1 MKVNNFTVDALQKH
15 KLWYVLI
22 ETYGDD
28 ITLCRPTPAGIEP
41 YNKAAAYRMLDGR
54 VLIGFDDVLDAQ
66 SQNGLV
72 VIGEGT
78 TEYVSTQP
86 YERIARLCSIA
97 PPNDNLGTF
106 IFTDSVPVLQPNT
119 DWRCDS
125 GRYGPGP
132 YPDVEGVI
140 ERPINDKSVLVEYE
154 PIISVPGIAHLIY
167 VRRTN
172 YQNEREHFLNN
183 ATTQM
188 ATATLSEMFVLL
200 NEWSKV
206 SEPPFEN
213 TEEISQDAKRFLS
226 AVKFNE
232 SLIDGYPAMQISRF
246 LTGDPAARLRPETP
260 LPLGNQLELF
270 IRNRSPHLSLASLLS
285 TNPGVWDVWD
295 IADLEKL
302 ILQKNLK
309 ELYKHF
315 FVREAPKG
323 FSLEVFKDQLLPKLP
338 EGYGRYVDSW
348 FNAYN
353 VAENFR
359 RSNENS
365 GLHHS

>member
-1 MKVNNFTVDALQKH
+1 MKVVEFNVEALKKH
-15 KLWYVLI
+15 QLWYVLVQN
-22 ETYGDD
+22 YGGDL
-28 ITLCRPTPAGIEP
+28 TLCRPTPAGIDP
-41 YNKAAAYRMLDGR
+41 YNNATAYRMFNGR
-54 VLIGFDDVLDAQ
+54 ILLGFDDVLDAQ
-66 SQNGLV
+66 SQNGLM

-86 YERIARLCSIA
+86 YERIAQLCAIA

-140 ERPINDKSVLVEYE
+140 ERPIDDKSVLLQYE
-154 PIISVPGIAHLIY
+154 PIMSVPGIAHLIY

-172 YQNEREHFLNN
+172 FEQQRNHFLNN

-206 SEPPFEN
+206 SEYPFGN
-213 TEEISQDAKRFLS
+213 TEEIAQDAKQFLS
-226 AVKFNE
+226 AITFNE
-232 SLIDGYPAMQISRF
+232 SLIDGHPPMQIAKF
-246 LTGDPAARLRPETP
+246 LMGDQDARLRPSNPMP
-260 LPLGNQLELF
+260 LNQQLEMF
-270 IRNRSPHLSLASLLS
+270 VRNRSSHLSLASLLS
-285 TNPGVWDVWD
+285 SNPGVWDLQD
-295 IADLEKL
+295 IAELEESSIKQHL
-302 ILQKNLK
+302 ASM
-309 ELYKHF
+309 YKHF
-315 FVREAPKG
+315 FVNDAPDN
-323 FSLEVFKDQLLPKLP
+323 FSLSMFRETILGSLP

-348 FNAYN
+348 FVAYD
-353 VAENFR
+353 VAEQIRQQF
-359 RSNENS
+359 
-365 GLHHS
+365 

>member
-1 MKVNNFTVDALQKH
+1 MKVVEFNVEALQKH
-15 KLWYVLI
+15 KLWYVLT

-28 ITLCRPTPAGIEP
+28 LTLCRPTPAGIEP
-41 YNKAAAYRMLDGR
+41 YNKATAYRMFNRR
-54 VLIGFDDVLDAQ
+54 VLLGFDDVLDAQ
-66 SQNGLV
+66 SQNGLM

-86 YERIARLCSIA
+86 YERISRLCAIA

-154 PIISVPGIAHLIY
+154 PIMSVPGIAHLIY
-167 VRRTN
+167 VRRSN
-172 YQNEREHFLNN
+172 YKDERNHFLNN

-206 SEPPFEN
+206 SEYPFQN
-213 TEEISQDAKRFLS
+213 TEEIAQDAKRFLS
-226 AVKFNE
+226 AIKFNE
-232 SLIDGYPAMQISRF
+232 ALIDGCPPMQIAKF
-246 LTGDPAARLRPETP
+246 LMGETDARLRPSNP
-260 LPLGNQLELF
+260 LPTSQQLETF
-270 IRNRSPHLSLASLLS
+270 VRNRSSHLSLASLLS
-285 TNPGVWDVWD
+285 TNPGVWDVQD
-295 IADLEKL
+295 IAELEQPV
-302 ILQKNLK
+302 IKNNTFA
-309 ELYKHF
+309 LYKHF
-315 FVREAPKG
+315 FVNDAPED
-323 FSLEVFKDQLLPKLP
+323 FSLSMFREKLKPKLP
-338 EGYGRYVDSW
+338 DGYAAYVESW
-348 FNAYN
+348 FVAYD
-353 VAENFR
+353 VAEQFR
-359 RSNENS
+359 QQF
-365 GLHHS
+365 